1 MNRGW
6 LLDRMAAWTDQ
17 QALVWRDRAFTFGDV
32 VERTQVWQ
40 DGLRAYGI
48 GAGDVVSFTGD
59 YSPSACALLLAL
71 IEAQAT
77 AVPLTG
83 GMNAERA
90 RLLDVAE
97 VTCVIHLQDDG
108 LYRVERLREATEH
121 PLHRELFA
129 RGAPGLI
136 LFSSGSSGA
145 PKAALHDLA
154 RLLEKFRTPR
164 HARRTLTFLLLD
176 HIGGLNTLFHTFSNA
191 GTAVTVPDRQP
202 DTVCRVIAQHGVQ
215 ILPTSPTFLNLLLV
229 SGAWREHDLSTLEL
243 VTYGTE
249 VMPEATLKRVRE
261 ALPHVRLQQ
270 TYGLSE
276 LGILRSKSRE
286 DGSLWMKVGGEGF
299 ETRIVDGVLH
309 IKAASAMLGYLNA
322 PSPFDGEGWMNTGDL
337 VEQDGDYIRVLG
349 RRSEIVNVG
358 GQKVHPSEV
367 ESVLLELE
375 NVTDATVHGVTN
387 ALMGHVVAARLTLAE
402 PEPLIELKRRVRHHC
417 SGRLAPF
424 KVPVVVSIAEEP
436 LHSDRFKKARAAR

>member
-1 MNRGW
+1 MSRGW
-6 LLDRMAAWTDQ
+6 LLERMEEWSGRE
-17 QALVWRDRAFTFGDV
+17 ALVWRDRACTFGDLIA
-32 VERTQVWQ
+32 RTQRWQ
-40 DGLRAYGI
+40 ADLQAHGV

-59 YSPSACALLLAL
+59 YSPDACALLLAL
-71 IEAQAT
+71 VEARAT

-97 VTCVIHLQDDG
+97 VTTVVHLDDDG
-108 LYRVERLREATEH
+108 LSRVERLRDAAAH
-121 PLHRELFA
+121 PLHRELA
-129 RGAPGLI
+129 SRASPGLI

-145 PKAALHDLA
+145 PKAALHDLG
-154 RLLEKFRTPR
+154 RLLEKFKTRR

-176 HIGGLNTLFHTFSNA
+176 HIGGLNTLFHTLSNG

-202 DTVCRVIAQHGVQ
+202 DTVCRVIAEHGVQ
-215 ILPTSPTFLNLLLV
+215 VLPTSPSFLNLLLA
-229 SGAWREHDLSTLEL
+229 SGAWREHDLACLEL

-249 VMPEATLKRVRE
+249 VMPDATLKRLRE

-299 ETRIVDGVLH
+299 ETRIVDGILH
-309 IKAASAMLGYLNA
+309 IRAASAMLGYLNA
-322 PSPFDGEGWMNTGDL
+322 PSPFDADGWMNTGDL
-337 VEQDGDYIRVLG
+337 VEQDGEYIRVLG

-367 ESVLLELE
+367 ESVLLELD

-387 ALMGHVVAARLTLAE
+387 ALMGHVVAARLTLGE
-402 PEPLIELKRRVRHHC
+402 PEPLVALKQRVRRHC
-417 SGRLAPF
+417 AGRLAPY
-424 KVPVVVSIAEEP
+424 KVPMVVSVAEVP
-436 LHSDRFKKARAAR
+436 LHSERFKKTRAI